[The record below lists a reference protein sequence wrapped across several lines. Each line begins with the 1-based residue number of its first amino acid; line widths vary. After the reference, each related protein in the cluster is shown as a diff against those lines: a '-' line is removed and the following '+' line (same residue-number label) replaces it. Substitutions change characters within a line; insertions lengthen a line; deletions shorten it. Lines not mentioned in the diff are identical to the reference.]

1 MRIKKPRVTKRTLYR
16 SEITGRYRK
25 LSDGEMLAIRRL
37 YGEGEQVRTLS
48 EQFGVST
55 AVIYSICY
63 WTPQGQ
69 LRATS

>member
-1 MRIKKPRVTKRTLYR
+1 MRKVKARIEKRKLYK

-25 LSDGEMLAIRRL
+25 LSDGEMLAIRRA
-37 YGEGEQVRTLS
+37 YADGDQVRTLS

-55 AVIYSICY
+55 AVVYSIVY

-69 LRATS
+69 RVAQ